1 MEENAHEEHAHEE
14 RPPAETGQAE
24 EAREENADRA
34 TASGGTAPDGT
45 APDGTAPGGTAGD
58 GPATA
63 ADARLPAFAVQ
74 LRRMNGEINRLVHD
88 FAARQGLHPT
98 DVQALAAILDAAE
111 PLTPGRLGDVLGLS
125 SGAVTACVDRLERAG
140 HIRRVRE
147 DADRRMVRLRYLDA
161 ARPAARAHFAP
172 LAAATAR
179 AQRGFDAAEL
189 AVVLRFLR
197 ALNEE
202 LDASRRRG

>member
-1 MEENAHEEHAHEE
+1 MEENAQ
-14 RPPAETGQAE
+14 GQG
-24 EAREENADRA
+24 ADGNGRA
-34 TASGGTAPDGT
+34 AAGGE
-45 APDGTAPGGTAGD
+45 
-58 GPATA
+58 
-63 ADARLPAFAVQ
+63 LQAFAVQ
-74 LRRMNGEINRLVHD
+74 LRRMHGEITRLVHE

-98 DVQALAAILDAAE
+98 DVQALAAMLDAE
-111 PLTPGRLGDVLGLS
+111 TPLTPGRLGDALGLS

-140 HIRRVRE
+140 HVRRVRE
-147 DADRRMVRLRYLDA
+147 DADRRVVRLHYLDA

-202 LDASRRRG
+202 LDAGYRQD